1 MKKKDDEEEE
11 EDLHDMRSQ
20 TTKELDEEDDIVD
33 SEDEYLNEE
42 GITPEERL
50 RRQRVA
56 KQFRR
61 FSSDVN
67 NHANLPPP
75 PPEIPDDY

>member
-1 MKKKDDEEEE
+1 
-11 EDLHDMRSQ
+11 MRSQ
-20 TTKELDEEDDIVD
+20 ITKELDEEGDIVD

-61 FSSDVN
+61 FSQCSSSLTHVN